1 MAGGERAVSICGCG
15 FAIGEFSHC
24 FVYAIFKLF
33 CVFYAMY
40 EFGVCVCVIELLVLI
55 LVKARA

>member
-1 MAGGERAVSICGCG
+1 MESGGKGAMAGGERAVSICGCG

-40 EFGVCVCVIELLVLI
+40 EFGVCV
-55 LVKARA
+55 